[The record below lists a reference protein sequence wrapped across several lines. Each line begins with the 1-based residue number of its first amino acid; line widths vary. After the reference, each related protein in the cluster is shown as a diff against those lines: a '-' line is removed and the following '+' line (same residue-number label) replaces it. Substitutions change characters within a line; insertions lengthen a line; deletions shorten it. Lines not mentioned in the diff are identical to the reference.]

1 VKVAVIGAGHVGL
14 ITGVCLAEIGHR
26 VICVDNN
33 TRKISSLKKKRLPFY
48 EPQLQELLYKNM
60 KKKRLSFST
69 TIKSGVDF
77 AEVIFIAVGTPPGKE
92 GEADLYYVENVS
104 KEVARNMKSYKI
116 IVEKST
122 VPVETGERI
131 IQTIKMNNKRH
142 IPFDVVSN
150 PEFLREGSA
159 VIDTLHPD
167 RIVIGVANK
176 RAEKIMRE
184 LYRPIRAPI
193 LVTDIKSAEIIKHAS
208 NSFLSLK
215 ISFINAVANIC
226 EKVGADVELVARGM
240 GMDKRIG
247 RDFLKAGIGYGGS
260 CFPKDVAAFT
270 YIAEKLGYDFQL
282 LKAVQKVNE
291 DQKKNLVNKL
301 KEALWILNGK
311 TIGILGLAFKPDTD
325 DMRDAPSIDI
335 INLLKEEGAKIKAYD
350 PVSIPNAR
358 KILKQVQF
366 CSSPYEVA
374 RGSHALA
381 VVTEWNEFRKL
392 NLSRL
397 KRLME
402 HPIIIDGRNIFE
414 PAKMNKEG
422 FIYKGTG
429 R

>member
-1 VKVAVIGAGHVGL
+1 
-14 ITGVCLAEIGHR
+14 
-26 VICVDNN
+26 
-33 TRKISSLKKKRLPFY
+33 
-48 EPQLQELLYKNM
+48 M
-60 KKKRLSFST
+60 
-69 TIKSGVDF
+69 
-77 AEVIFIAVGTPPGKE
+77 
-92 GEADLYYVENVS
+92 
-104 KEVARNMKSYKI
+104 
-116 IVEKST
+116 
-122 VPVETGERI
+122 
-131 IQTIKMNNKRH
+131 
-142 IPFDVVSN
+142 
-150 PEFLREGSA
+150 
-159 VIDTLHPD
+159 
-167 RIVIGVANK
+167 
-176 RAEKIMRE
+176 
-184 LYRPIRAPI
+184 
-193 LVTDIKSAEIIKHAS
+193 
-208 NSFLSLK
+208 
-215 ISFINAVANIC
+215 ANIC